1 MNLTRVKW
9 TLPFLLI
16 FLILV
21 GSGSS
26 SYGKSSATIVF
37 SGEMNGYIEPCG
49 T

>member
-1 MNLTRVKW
+1 MNPTRVKW

-16 FLILV
+16 FLILL
-21 GSGSS
+21 GPDAS

-37 SGEMNGYIEPCG
+37 SGDMRGYIQPCP